1 MGRSLR
7 RPVPVPGVRGADQA
21 QESPQSRLLAA
32 GFSRRLAWWVTPD
45 GAQVL
50 SLDDAIA
57 GLDNDEITP
66 GQTLPFPDTGVRA
79 LPDELVDRMFHPPPP
94 PWLEPLAELVATKL
108 GPVVRS
114 EVRAALKE
122 GRV

>member
-1 MGRSLR
+1 
-7 RPVPVPGVRGADQA
+7 VADQG

-32 GFSRRLAWWVTPD
+32 GFGRRLEWWVTPD

-57 GLDNDEITP
+57 GLDNGEIVP
-66 GQTLPFPDTGVRA
+66 GQTVPFPDTGVRA

-94 PWLEPLAELVATKL
+94 PPWLEPLAELVADKL
-108 GPVVRS
+108 GPVVRT
-114 EVRAALKE
+114 EVRAALKGW